1 MIQLAHERLPCGIE
15 YGVVSLPRRHVVS
28 FQIMVFA
35 GAASEPAERLG
46 LARILEETIDKGTE
60 LYSGRELSDQFDAIG
75 ASVGAGAG
83 RETTTFS
90 CTVLPE
96 HFERAVE
103 LHAEMLRRPTFPEDA
118 CAVNLELARQELT
131 ALEDDPSALMDKLI
145 SPSALG
151 TPLGRHP
158 LGERETLDAL
168 TRDHLLEHW
177 KEHFHAGAMLVAVA
191 GPLEPQRVA
200 DTFEK
205 HFAGF
210 GDHAGALA
218 GRTPWPATFTPGNT
232 HHLKELEQEQIGI
245 CWPGVGVTHDDYPIQ
260 RVMLGILSG
269 GMSSRLFTEVREKLG
284 LVYSVQA
291 WHETPRGCGMI
302 FLGASS
308 TPENCAQA
316 YNTMLRE
323 VDRLAEDIEPDEL
336 ERAIT
341 GIVAGNETRGDLTR
355 ARCGEM
361 ANDLFHFG
369 HPVPT
374 EEKMAKVQAVSMR
387 DVKNYL
393 ARYSRDSLCVVT
405 LGPTTLDPS

>member
-15 YGVVSLPRRHVVS
+15 YGVVSLARRHVVS
-28 FQIMVFA
+28 FQIIVFA

-60 LYSGRELSDQFDAIG
+60 LHSGRELSDQFDAIG

-103 LHAEMLRRPTFPEDA
+103 LHAEMLRRPIFPEDA

-131 ALEDDPSALMDKLI
+131 ALEDDPPALMDKLI

-191 GPLEPQRVA
+191 GPLAPQQVA
-200 DTFEK
+200 QTFEK

-210 GDHAGALA
+210 GDGVLA

-245 CWPGVGVTHDDYPIQ
+245 CWPGIGVTHDDYPIQ

-269 GMSSRLFTEVREKLG
+269 GMSSRLFTEVREKQG

-374 EEKMAKVQAVSMR
+374 EEKMAKVLAVSIQ
-387 DVKNYL
+387 DVKDYL
-393 ARYSRDSLCVVT
+393 ARYARDSLCVVT